1 MSMNKTLRI
10 VFKVL
15 GIGIAALA
23 VIVIAL
29 IIIAVICV
37 PPAPSASNSQLEKAC
52 GIAFPSYTIID
63 KDEQSGSHTNY
74 YYTVRFDEPLDEE
87 IIERIEYLCEYGQ
100 VLDDGLEQGGSRPWK
115 KRDGEYFF
123 NLDSWFDRG
132 QYELPRGCRCID
144 LDLSRD
150 LSTMTIHFMMDE

>member
-63 KDEQSGSHTNY
+63 KATSIAKAINETI
-74 YYTVRFDEPLDEE
+74 PA
-87 IIERIEYLCEYGQ
+87 IIN
-100 VLDDGLEQGGSRPWK
+100 S
-115 KRDGEYFF
+115 FF
-123 NLDSWFDRG
+123 LF
-132 QYELPRGCRCID
+132 I
-144 LDLSRD
+144 
-150 LSTMTIHFMMDE
+150 